1 MSWSK
6 FSVTASGPDAFRI
19 DDGVLRALRENLPS
33 VASQTIA
40 AVTSEVPGYGEGLS
54 GPLGENIEAAVQM
67 AIGGF
72 LKLVSGSRDGDP
84 STPRRSTLEGA
95 TPSVEARPERVARW
109 MRCWP
114 RIASALG

>member
-40 AVTSEVPGYGEGLS
+40 AVTSEVPGYRR
-54 GPLGENIEAAVQM
+54 GPQRTRWARTS
-67 AIGGF
+67 
-72 LKLVSGSRDGDP
+72 KRP
-84 STPRRSTLEGA
+84 CRWRS
-95 TPSVEARPERVARW
+95 VA
-109 MRCWP
+109 
-114 RIASALG
+114 S